1 MMCVVAKK
9 KQVPVGEI
17 DTGLDLSGEISVAEQ
32 RALHSNQALLWE
44 VEMTQ
49 ILDSISQICAEEA
62 AEEAASNQPMWFFA
76 HNGSELA

>member
-1 MMCVVAKK
+1 MG
-9 KQVPVGEI
+9 PVGEI

-62 AEEAASNQPMWFFA
+62 AEEAGNIHFESNKDSINDEA
-76 HNGSELA
+76 